1 MYKTNFKQPNKKFV
15 LGLHYNGDDSY
26 LFVNGVEEL
35 KFKTHNDSI
44 MKLPLF
50 VGNISNDWNI
60 TNATQTGIYGT
71 VYDFAVDYV
80 PISGVKTIYDIH

>member
-1 MYKTNFKQPNKKFV
+1 
-15 LGLHYNGDDSY
+15 
-26 LFVNGVEEL
+26 
-35 KFKTHNDSI
+35 

-50 VGNISNDWNI
+50 VGNIPNDWNI

-71 VYDFAVDYV
+71 VYDFAVDYA